1 MFFVLVCVL
10 LLARGLTAFLAG
22 DFDRLFALIGSKSAV
37 AEAQEEVIN
46 VEKAFAQQRA
56 GAQAM
61 TAAVSLIVLLIILG
75 SSIAVAAGMGLTGV
89 LLNQFY
95 SSMPMT
101 RILGELTWSTTSN
114 FILTA
119 IPFYIMFGEIL
130 LRSGIAERMYSA
142 LMQWLSWLP
151 GGLMHSNIGA
161 CALFGSVSGSSVATA
176 ATIGVVA
183 MGEIDKHKYNE
194 PLFLGTLAAGG
205 TLGILI
211 PPSINMII
219 YGVMTDTSV
228 PKLYLAGFLPGFIL
242 TVLFSLTVLI
252 ACIWKPHWGG
262 NKIETSWEERIRTL
276 PDLLPP
282 LVLLVIVI
290 GSIFYGV
297 ATATEA
303 AAVGIVGALA
313 ITAWRGRLSLAM
325 LRDVCEATVR
335 TTAMV
340 VAILIGAFFLNVD
353 HPDHRADAAAEPA
366 DHGLSAD
373 AGPGP
378 HGGDRALSDPRH
390 LHGRAVDDDLDHPD
404 HDAADGAGRLRFGVV
419 RHPHRAADPDRDDLA
434 AVRHQPVR
442 HPGHPRPRQAYRCRE
457 GLGAVRDRAAD
468 HDRDDLHLA
477 GDRDVGAAD
486 VRIDCTRAKSVLERR
501 PCK

>member
-1 MFFVLVCVL
+1 
-10 LLARGLTAFLAG
+10 
-22 DFDRLFALIGSKSAV
+22 
-37 AEAQEEVIN
+37 
-46 VEKAFAQQRA
+46 
-56 GAQAM
+56 M
-61 TAAVSLIVLLIILG
+61 TAAVSLIILLVILG
-75 SSIAVAAGMGLTGV
+75 SSIAVAAGMGLVGV
-89 LLNQFY
+89 ILNQIY
-95 SSMPMT
+95 TPMPLT

-142 LMQWLSWLP
+142 LVQWLSWLP
-151 GGLMHSNIGA
+151 GGLMHSNIGS

-183 MGEIDKHKYNE
+183 MGEIEKHKYNE

-219 YGVMTDTSV
+219 YGVMTDTSI

-252 ACIWKPHWGG
+252 ACVWKPHWGG
-262 NKIETSWEERIRTL
+262 NRIETSWDARIRLL

-282 LVLLVIVI
+282 LVLLMIVI
-290 GSIFYGV
+290 GAIFFGV
-297 ATATEA
+297 ATATES

-313 ITAWRGRLSLAM
+313 ITAWRGRLTWTM

-340 VAILIGAFFLNVD
+340 VAILVGAFFLNVVIQTI
-353 HPDHRADAAAEPA
+353 
-366 DHGLSAD
+366 GLTRQLSQLITAYQLTPMQVLMAVIALYLVLGTFMEELSMMISTIPITTPLMVQ
-373 AGPGP
+373 AGFDSIWYGVLIVLLIQTAMISPPFGINLFVIQ
-378 HGGDRALSDPRH
+378 GIRGRGKLSDVELGSAPFVIALLIMIAMICIWPDIVMWAPR
-390 LHGRAVDDDLDHPD
+390 V
-404 HDAADGAGRLRFGVV
+404 FG
-419 RHPHRAADPDRDDLA
+419 
-434 AVRHQPVR
+434 
-442 HPGHPRPRQAYRCRE
+442 
-457 GLGAVRDRAAD
+457 
-468 HDRDDLHLA
+468 
-477 GDRDVGAAD
+477 
-486 VRIDCTRAKSVLERR
+486 
-501 PCK
+501 